1 MTMGYRG
8 CEYEYIRGL
17 YTAYAVLQVMEYRGE
32 IRNNEH
38 GEQRQ
43 TPERTL
49 NVHNL
54 NDEVSR

>member
-1 MTMGYRG
+1 
-8 CEYEYIRGL
+8 
-17 YTAYAVLQVMEYRGE
+17 MEYRGE

-43 TPERTL
+43 TPESTL